1 MFFRPESGDC
11 ESTACQFYEFYSH
24 LLGLSSWHSQS
35 FSPSCLGHAPYLDMR
50 LSHSFADSPSEDAE
64 AHIVPTT
71 KSGKVT
77 LYLNFVKHV
86 LSYLLLEFLCKT
98 DGHCV
103 RSVISYM
110 TRSCFREG
118 VSR

>member
-1 MFFRPESGDC
+1 MFFCPESGDC

-35 FSPSCLGHAPYLDMR
+35 FSPSCLGHALYLDMR

-77 LYLNFVKHV
+77 LCLSFVKHM
-86 LSYLLLEFLCKT
+86 LYQSLFEFLCKT

>member
-1 MFFRPESGDC
+1 MFFCSESGDC

-35 FSPSCLGHAPYLDMR
+35 FSSSCLGRADMR

-77 LYLNFVKHV
+77 LCLNFVKHM
-86 LSYLLLEFLCKT
+86 LYQPLFEFLCKT
-98 DGHCV
+98 DADLC
-103 RSVISYM
+103 
-110 TRSCFREG
+110 
-118 VSR
+118 SRCKVLSPVPWMRLVGLLLH